1 MCGMATSMSAHPT
14 EPGSATRA
22 FLDRDHALLIGGE
35 WVVGAGRSIT
45 VENPARETPI
55 AQVRAASPGQLD
67 DAVGAARAALSGQW
81 GRTSGRDRAMVLG
94 RFADLL
100 DANVDLIAEVM
111 TLDNGSPLSSSRM
124 VVQYLASDLFRYYA
138 GWATKIA
145 GESFTPSISAR
156 PGQDFLVATL
166 REPIGVVGAIVPWN
180 APPGMIA
187 MKMAPALA
195 AGCTMVLKTAEL
207 APLVGQIFARLW
219 GEAGGL
225 PGVFNLIHGHGDDI
239 GAAMAAHAG
248 IDKIAFTGSTEVGR
262 KIVIAATGN
271 LKKVSLELG
280 GKSPVVIFPD
290 ADLDVA
296 IPAAAMACY
305 LSTGQQCMAGSRLF
319 VHAAVHDRVTEG
331 VAAFART
338 LKVGDGMAPDTVLG
352 PAISARQKARIESY
366 IAVAKAEGAS
376 ALLETP
382 AIDGPGH
389 FIGPALFTEVR
400 PGMRI
405 EQEEV
410 FGPVLSVIRFSDED
424 ELLSAVNGT
433 DYGLSGS
440 VWTRDVQTALR
451 IAKRIDSGQV
461 GINVHAAMSPET
473 PFGGNRQSGWG
484 RELGREGLEPYLKT
498 KAISINLGPKF

>member
-1 MCGMATSMSAHPT
+1 MGNVTDQSPV
-14 EPGSATRA
+14 EPGIPTLR
-22 FLDRDHALLIGGE
+22 FLDGEHRLLIGGK
-35 WVVGAGRSIT
+35 WVAGKGRTIA
-45 VENPARETPI
+45 VENPARQQALAE
-55 AQVRAASPGQLD
+55 VRAASLGQVD
-67 DAVGAARAALSGQW
+67 QAVAAARAALNDGW
-81 GRTSGRDRAMVLG
+81 GRTSGRDRGVVLN

-100 DANVDLIAEVM
+100 DANVDLIGEVM

-124 VVQYLASDLFRYYA
+124 VVQFLAAELFRYYA
-138 GWATKIA
+138 GWATKIS
-145 GESFTPSISAR
+145 GESFTPNIGAR
-156 PGQDFLVATL
+156 PDQDFMVATV
-166 REPIGVVGAIVPWN
+166 RDPIGVVGAIVPWN

-195 AGCTMVLKTAEL
+195 AGCTMVMKTAEL

-219 GEAGGL
+219 LEAGGT
-225 PGVFNLIHGHGDDI
+225 PGAFNLIHGYGEDV
-239 GAAMAAHAG
+239 GAALAAHPD

-319 VHAAVHDRVTEG
+319 VHADVHDRVADG

-338 LKVGDGMAPDTVLG
+338 LKIGDGMTPGTILG
-352 PAISARQKARIESY
+352 PAISGRQKARIESY
-366 IAVAKAEGAS
+366 IAIAKAEGAV
-376 ALLETP
+376 AALETP

-389 FIGPALFTEVR
+389 FIGPALFTEVV

-410 FGPVLSVIRFSDED
+410 FGPVLSLIRFREED
-424 ELLSAVNGT
+424 ELLSAINGT
-433 DYGLSGS
+433 SYGLSGS
-440 VWTRDVQTALR
+440 VWTSNIQTALR
-451 IAKRIDSGQV
+451 VAKQIDSGQV
-461 GINVHAAMSPET
+461 GVNVHAAMSPET

-484 RELGREGLEPYLKT
+484 RELGRDGLDAYLKT
-498 KAISINLGPKF
+498 KAISINVGPKA

>member
-1 MCGMATSMSAHPT
+1 MAMNLCQKPQ
-14 EPGSATRA
+14 EPCVATHR
-22 FLDRDHALLIGGE
+22 FLEGQHRLLIGGE
-35 WVVGAGRSIT
+35 WIAGAGRTIM
-45 VENPARETPI
+45 VENPARETGL
-55 AQVRAASPGQLD
+55 AEVRAASLTQVD
-67 DAVGAARAALSGQW
+67 QAVAAARSALDGGW
-81 GRTSGRDRAMVLG
+81 GRTSGRDRGVVLN

-100 DANVDLIAEVM
+100 DANVDLIGEVM

-124 VVQYLASDLFRYYA
+124 VVQFLAAELFRYYA
-138 GWATKIA
+138 GWATKIS
-145 GESFTPSISAR
+145 GESFTPTIGAR
-156 PGQDFLVATL
+156 PDQDFLVATV
-166 REPIGVVGAIVPWN
+166 REPVGVVGAIVPWN

-207 APLVGQIFARLW
+207 APLVGQIFAQLW
-219 GEAGGL
+219 LEAGGT
-225 PGVFNLIHGHGDDI
+225 PGAFNLIHGHGEDV
-239 GAAMAAHAG
+239 GAALAAHPG
-248 IDKIAFTGSTEVGR
+248 IDKIAFTGSTDVGR

-319 VHAAVHDRVTEG
+319 VHADVHDQVAEG
-331 VAAFART
+331 VAAFAKT
-338 LKVGDGMAPDTVLG
+338 LPVGDGMVPGTVLG
-352 PAISARQKARIESY
+352 PAISARQKARIENY
-366 IAVAKAEGAS
+366 IAIAKKEGAV
-376 ALLETP
+376 AALETP

-389 FIGPALFTEVR
+389 FVGPALFTEVK

-410 FGPVLSVIRFSDED
+410 FGPVLSLIRFREED
-424 ELLSAVNGT
+424 ELLSAINGT
-433 DYGLSGS
+433 SYGLSGS
-440 VWTRDVQTALR
+440 VWTSNVQTALR
-451 IAKRIDSGQV
+451 VAKRIDSGQV

-484 RELGREGLEPYLKT
+484 RELGRDGLDAYLKT
-498 KAISINLGPKF
+498 KAISINLGRKA

>member
-1 MCGMATSMSAHPT
+1 MNQPAP
-14 EPGSATRA
+14 EPCSATRQ
-22 FLDRDHALLIGGE
+22 FLDADHHLLIGGE
-35 WVVGAGRSIT
+35 WVAGQGRSIEI
-45 VENPARETPI
+45 ENPARETMLTAI
-55 AQVRAASPGQLD
+55 RAASLTQVD
-67 DAVGAARAALSGQW
+67 EAVAAARCALTGEW
-81 GRTSGRDRAMVLG
+81 GWTSGRDRGVILN

-124 VVQYLASDLFRYYA
+124 VVQFLAAELFRYYA

-145 GESFTPSISAR
+145 GESFTPNIGAR
-156 PGQDFLVATL
+156 PGQDFLVATV
-166 REPIGVVGAIVPWN
+166 RDPIGVVAAIVPWN

-195 AGCTMVLKTAEL
+195 AGCTMVMKTAEL

-219 GEAGGL
+219 SEAGGA
-225 PGVFNLIHGHGDDI
+225 PGAFNLIHGHGEDI
-239 GAAMAAHAG
+239 GAAMAAHPG

-262 KIVIAATGN
+262 KIVMAATGN

-290 ADLDVA
+290 ADLKVA

-319 VHAAVHDRVTEG
+319 VHADVHDEVADG
-331 VAAFART
+331 VAAFAKT
-338 LKVGDGMAPDTVLG
+338 LPIGDGMLPGTVLG

-366 IAVAKAEGAS
+366 IVIAKDEGAVAA
-376 ALLETP
+376 LETP
-382 AIDGPGH
+382 EIGGPGH
-389 FIGPALFTEVR
+389 FIGPALFTEVK

-410 FGPVLSVIRFSDED
+410 FGPVLSLIRFHEED
-424 ELLSAVNGT
+424 ELLNAINGT
-433 DYGLSGS
+433 SYGLSGS
-440 VWTRDVQTALR
+440 VWTSNIQTALR
-451 IAKRIDSGQV
+451 VAKRIDSGQV

-484 RELGREGLEPYLKT
+484 RELGRDGLDAYLKT
-498 KAISINLGPKF
+498 KAISINLGPKS

>member
-1 MCGMATSMSAHPT
+1 MTQPA
-14 EPGSATRA
+14 EPAAATRR
-22 FLDRDHALLIGGE
+22 FLDGDYSLLIGGE
-35 WVVGAGRSIT
+35 WVAGEGRTIS
-45 VENPARETPI
+45 VENPARET
-55 AQVRAASPGQLD
+55 ALAEVRAASLGQVD
-67 DAVGAARAALSGQW
+67 EAVAAARAALKGHWGQT
-81 GRTSGRDRAMVLG
+81 GGRDRGVVLN

-100 DANVDLIAEVM
+100 DANVDLIGEVM
-111 TLDNGSPLSSSRM
+111 TLDNGSPLSSSKM
-124 VVQYLASDLFRYYA
+124 VVQYLAAELFRYYA
-138 GWATKIA
+138 GWATKIS
-145 GESFTPSISAR
+145 GESFTPNIGAR
-156 PGQDFLVATL
+156 PDQDFMVATV

-195 AGCTMVLKTAEL
+195 AGCTMVMKTAEL

-219 GEAGGL
+219 LEAGGTS
-225 PGVFNLIHGHGDDI
+225 GAFNLIHGHGEDV
-239 GAAMAAHAG
+239 GAALAAHPD

-290 ADLDVA
+290 ADLDAA

-319 VHAAVHDRVTEG
+319 VHADVHDQVAEG
-331 VAAFART
+331 VAKFART
-338 LKVGDGMAPDTVLG
+338 LKIGDGMSPGTVLG

-366 IAVAKAEGAS
+366 IAIAKDEGAV
-376 ALLETP
+376 AALETS
-382 AIDGPGH
+382 AIYGPGH
-389 FIGPALFTEVR
+389 FIGPALFTEVV

-410 FGPVLSVIRFSDED
+410 FGPVLSVIRFREED
-424 ELLSAVNGT
+424 ELLGAINGT
-433 DYGLSGS
+433 SYGLSGS
-440 VWTRDVQTALR
+440 VWTSNIQTALR
-451 IAKRIDSGQV
+451 VAKRIDSGQV

-484 RELGREGLEPYLKT
+484 RELGRDGLDAYLKT
-498 KAISINLGPKF
+498 KAISINLGPKG

>member
-1 MCGMATSMSAHPT
+1 MTQPA
-14 EPGSATRA
+14 EPGYATRH
-22 FLDRDHALLIGGE
+22 FLDSDHRLLIGGE
-35 WVVGAGRSIT
+35 WVTGQGRAIA
-45 VENPARETPI
+45 VENPARET
-55 AQVRAASPGQLD
+55 ALAEVRAASPGQVD
-67 DAVGAARAALSGQW
+67 DAVAAARAALNGGW
-81 GRTSGRDRAMVLG
+81 GRTSGRDRGMVLN

-100 DANVDLIAEVM
+100 DANTDLIGEVM

-124 VVQYLASDLFRYYA
+124 VVQFLAAELFRYYA
-138 GWATKIA
+138 GWATKIS
-145 GESFTPSISAR
+145 GESFTPNIGAR
-156 PGQDFLVATL
+156 PDQEFMVATI

-195 AGCTMVLKTAEL
+195 AGCTMVMKTAEL

-219 GEAGGL
+219 LEAGGT
-225 PGVFNLIHGHGDDI
+225 PGAFNLIHGHGEDV
-239 GAAMAAHAG
+239 GAALAAHPG

-262 KIVIAATGN
+262 KIVIAAMGN

-296 IPAAAMACY
+296 TPAAAMACY

-319 VHAAVHDRVTEG
+319 VHADVHDQVAEG
-331 VAAFART
+331 VAKFART
-338 LKVGDGMAPDTVLG
+338 LKIGDGMEPGTILG
-352 PAISARQKARIESY
+352 PAISARHKARIESY
-366 IAVAKAEGAS
+366 IAIAKDEGAF
-376 ALLETP
+376 AALETP

-389 FIGPALFTEVR
+389 FVGPALFTEVV

-410 FGPVLSVIRFSDED
+410 FGPVLSLIRFREED
-424 ELLSAVNGT
+424 ELLSAINGT
-433 DYGLSGS
+433 SYGLSGS
-440 VWTRDVQTALR
+440 VWTSNIQTALR
-451 IAKRIDSGQV
+451 VAKRMDSGQV

-484 RELGREGLEPYLKT
+484 RELGREGLDAYLKT
-498 KAISINLGPKF
+498 KAISINLGPKG